1 MGMLVA
7 ADPGNSKHGQPK
19 RPLRV
24 RGASV
29 PGIDQAES
37 SSLRNL
43 TLAVAWSGLPPYGLN
58 AIRALVARFGVE
70 PIVLGTTPD
79 VSYDAIEKVAGVPVH
94 WIDPAN
100 TSINWTYF
108 ATKVPDVFLVS
119 GWATPAFNELGRQ
132 VRENGGA
139 VIVMVDNRWRG
150 DLRQC
155 VAPLVFNTKY
165 RNWFQA
171 AIVPGKS
178 ARRFVRYLGLPDSA
192 IYEGLYGGNPNIFVP
207 GPPLFDRP
215 RRFLF
220 VGRFEERK
228 GIQELADAWRAIQPQ
243 LPDWELHA
251 VGEGALRP
259 LLENAPNVVLH
270 PFKQLT
276 DLADCYGQARFLVL
290 PSREDHWGVVVHEAA
305 RCGCGLLLS
314 ENVGARDDL
323 ANRVNSFL
331 FPPSRPSDIANA
343 MLRAAQLGES
353 QLRGVYHE
361 SLALAYRFG
370 PSAFADAVHRAVAGL
385 QRRG

>member
-1 MGMLVA
+1 MGILVA
-7 ADPGNSKHGQPK
+7 ADPGNSNHGQPK
-19 RPLRV
+19 KSLRLRESSL
-24 RGASV
+24 RGN
-29 PGIDQAES
+29 DQAES

-79 VSYDAIEKVAGVPVH
+79 MSYDAIGKVAGVPIH
-94 WIDPAN
+94 WIDPVN
-100 TSINWTYF
+100 TSINWIYF
-108 ATKVPDVFLVS
+108 STKIPDVLLVS

-132 VRENGGA
+132 VRENGGS

-150 DLRQC
+150 DLRQR
-155 VAPLVFNTKY
+155 VAPVVFNTKY

-192 IYEGLYGGNPNIFVP
+192 IHEGLYGGNPNIFVP
-207 GPPLFDRP
+207 GPPLADRP

-228 GIQELADAWRAIQPQ
+228 GIRELAEAWRAIQPQ

-251 VGEGALRP
+251 VGEGGLRP
-259 LLENAPNVVLH
+259 LLEGVRNVVLH

-276 DLADCYGQARFLVL
+276 DLAECYGQSRFLVL
-290 PSREDHWGVVVHEAA
+290 PSREDHWGVVVHEAT

-331 FPPSRPSDIANA
+331 FPPGRPSDIANA

-385 QRRG
+385 PRRG